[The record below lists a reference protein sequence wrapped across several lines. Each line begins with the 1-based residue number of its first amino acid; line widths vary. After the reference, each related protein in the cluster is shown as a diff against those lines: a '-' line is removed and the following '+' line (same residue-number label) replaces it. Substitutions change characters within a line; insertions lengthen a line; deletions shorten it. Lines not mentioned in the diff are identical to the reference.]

1 MKIAPGVMCF
11 VVGHD
16 CPENLWREV
25 EVVQWVECG
34 QDIGEEW
41 ISAITGWLV
50 KADNL
55 RGVVVDE
62 QDVIRCYL
70 NTDSIICKP
79 SELIPVKGDD
89 NLFKREMI
97 ESNLHKYTRK
107 LAEV

>member
-11 VVGHD
+11 VVDHR
-16 CPENLWREV
+16 CPENVWREV
-25 EVVQWVECG
+25 EVVQWVEYG
-34 QDIGEEW
+34 QDMGEW
-41 ISAITGWLV
+41 ISGKTGWLV

-55 RGVVVDE
+55 RCVIVDE
-62 QDVIRCYL
+62 QDIIRGYL

-79 SELIPVKGDD
+79 SQLMPIKGDE